1 MTERKRQRV
10 EKALSPVNPDLP
22 RFKLGEYGF
31 VGLKQQAGHVIEQAR
46 RELRFPHNLP
56 IYRRMA
62 IDSVISSALSLY
74 EAMITKVRWTIK
86 EPENATEEQK
96 FRTRFIKQCMNDMD
110 HSWFSFITEV
120 SSMVTYGFSVH
131 ELSWRY
137 RKRENGSKFDD
148 GLIGLKALPIRS
160 QDSIRRWIFDDKNK
174 KLIGVVQGID
184 NLEYSVYNNTV
195 NNEIVIPRKKFLLFR
210 TSATRDNPE
219 GNSPLNSVYL
229 SWKLRSNIQEQEA
242 VGISRDLSGLP
253 TIYIPPRYMSDD
265 AAPAERAVF
274 DYYKKMVS
282 GIQNNEQ
289 AGLVLPQAFD
299 PDSKQPLFK
308 FELMGSP
315 GSKTYNTSEIILR
328 YNKEILTALFAHVLL
343 LGQNETGS
351 FSLASSQTSI
361 LAVGIQR
368 RLNEIR
374 DVLNHELVRAFY
386 SVNNWQLDEELPTFE
401 YEDLEQDDLDV
412 FSKAVQRMAAVG
424 FIERDREMMDRVRS
438 ILGVREYGEDEEVDE
453 DSIPLNRTGAAG
465 GMTSGMGNGQ
475 STSVAYEDNS
485 LSNMEN

>member
-1 MTERKRQRV
+1 
-10 EKALSPVNPDLP
+10 
-22 RFKLGEYGF
+22 
-31 VGLKQQAGHVIEQAR
+31 
-46 RELRFPHNLP
+46 
-56 IYRRMA
+56 
-62 IDSVISSALSLY
+62 
-74 EAMITKVRWTIK
+74 
-86 EPENATEEQK
+86 
-96 FRTRFIKQCMNDMD
+96 
-110 HSWFSFITEV
+110 
-120 SSMVTYGFSVH
+120 
-131 ELSWRY
+131 
-137 RKRENGSKFDD
+137 
-148 GLIGLKALPIRS
+148 
-160 QDSIRRWIFDDKNK
+160 
-174 KLIGVVQGID
+174 
-184 NLEYSVYNNTV
+184 
-195 NNEIVIPRKKFLLFR
+195 
-210 TSATRDNPE
+210 
-219 GNSPLNSVYL
+219 
-229 SWKLRSNIQEQEA
+229 
-242 VGISRDLSGLP
+242 
-253 TIYIPPRYMSDD
+253 
-265 AAPAERAVF
+265 
-274 DYYKKMVS
+274 MVS

-351 FSLASSQTSI
+351 FSLASSQTNI

-465 GMTSGMGNGQ
+465 GMTAGMGNGQ
-475 STSVAYEDNS
+475 SNSVSYEDNS
-485 LSNMEN
+485 ISNMENA